1 MEGTS
6 LVVQW
11 LRIHLST
18 HGTRVRSRS
27 RKIPHAEGQLSPVPQ
42 LLSPH
47 SRAHARPQ
55 EKPLQREAC
64 TPQQRVA
71 PAHN

>member
-11 LRIHLST
+11 LRIHCQRMG
-18 HGTRVRSRS
+18 HVFERWS
-27 RKIPHAEGQLSPVPQ
+27 RKIPHAEGQLSPGQQ

-55 EKPLQREAC
+55 EKPLQ
-64 TPQQRVA
+64 
-71 PAHN
+71 